1 MLEIYLSFKDLMV
14 GISIIRVFH
23 LSRNLLFF
31 FGKEVIKSGFT
42 DYSNETCSLF
52 SPLPIMIFNNSL
64 LGIILLFKSYA
75 KFNSN
80 RYLDFDHERVRKI
93 ILFLILLITIAETII
108 SFALHGSFCT
118 KFDVY
123 YTHQM
128 LSLEINEES
137 INFAFPIGAINFFFV
152 LFVHIVYY
160 LINRHFHKR
169 LESRFNF
176 SLMNIFTV
184 QKHSM
189 EIGKTQSKHTSTT
202 ELTIVDLEIAAD
214 ESNVVIEED
223 QANVMNTITVDEA
236 IIIEPIKMN
245 TIKLDELPNK
255 KKDEKDDVTKL
266 VFHKQ
271 MRALCF
277 VTAFVLLA
285 TMVILSLQDSN
296 KLWII
301 HGLKEA
307 ITYVVL
313 VTWVNKSEIIQA
325 FAKRKLSNWKV
336 SSEI

>member
-1 MLEIYLSFKDLMV
+1 MV

-31 FGKEVIKSGFT
+31 FGKEFIKSGFT

-80 RYLDFDHERVRKI
+80 RYLDFDHERLRKI
-93 ILFLILLITIAETII
+93 ILFIILLITIAETII

-128 LSLEINEES
+128 LSLEINEKS

-169 LESRFNF
+169 LESRFRF
-176 SLMNIFTV
+176 SLMSIFTV

-189 EIGKTQSKHTSTT
+189 EIGISQSKQTLTT
-202 ELTIVDLEIAAD
+202 ELTIVDLEVETN
-214 ESNVVIEED
+214 ESNVVIDEV
-223 QANVMNTITVDEA
+223 QVNGMNTITVAED
-236 IIIEPIKMN
+236 IIIDHIKDN
-245 TIKLDELPNK
+245 SLKLDELSNN
-255 KKDEKDDVTKL
+255 KKDEKYDVTKL

-277 VTAFVLLA
+277 VTTFILLA
-285 TMVILSLQDSN
+285 TFVILSLQDSN

-307 ITYVVL
+307 ITYVIL
-313 VTWVNKSEIIQA
+313 VTWVNKSDNIQA
-325 FAKRKLSNWKV
+325 FAKRKLSNWKI